1 MVRKP
6 KKKKVVVKLTPKEQG
21 LLKECKSI
29 LKENPK
35 LKRKKLDKIKDL
47 EKRLYYLKV
56 WHITESQP
64 LHELRNHKKRGWRK
78 YHLDHICS
86 ISVGYYEGIPPEII
100 GDISNLR
107 FIHWRRNLDKGSKV
121 TTHRLHEVKEKT
133 RKLNKK

>member
-56 WHITESQP
+56 WYITESQP

-78 YHLDHICS
+78 YHLDHVVPI
-86 ISVGYYEGIPPEII
+86 VHGFLNNMPPEQI
-100 GDISNLR
+100 GHISNLR
-107 FIHWRRNLDKGSKV
+107 FIHWSKNMKKGSSI
-121 TTHRLHEVKEKT
+121 TEDSHRVL
-133 RKLNKK
+133 RKIKRSNG